1 MLVSDMS
8 EVYSKL
14 EANTILFA
22 QTLAK
27 MEAFYK
33 QSSVP
38 AEERPPFLVQEQTQ
52 EISDEVFLRD

>member
-22 QTLAK
+22 QALGK
-27 MEAFYK
+27 MEAFYE

-38 AEERPPFLVQEQTQ
+38 TEERPFFLVQEQAQ